1 MSRRPLRALPAT
13 VLGLLLA
20 LAAAGCVSLPTD
32 GPVVEGGPRDE
43 QEIPSASDIDARPP
57 TAGASRTEVVAGFLD
72 AMAAWPI
79 QTSVAKQY
87 LTEAAGEQWT
97 PERAT
102 IVYSDAL
109 PVREVGGSVE
119 VQLTTADRL
128 DRVGAWEGAVPLD
141 DLTYDFRVSV
151 EHGEFRITNP
161 ADALV
166 VPATWFQQR
175 FRQVSLYY
183 FDPVAQILVP
193 EPVFV
198 PAGEQLATHL
208 VSALL
213 AGPPSSARGIVRSF
227 LSARLTVGLSV
238 PVDADGVADV
248 ALVGDAP
255 RITAEEAEL
264 MLAQLA
270 WTLRQDPSVTALRV
284 SVNGEALP
292 IPGGASQYPVE
303 AADDFNPTGA
313 SVASSL
319 FGISRGQL
327 VRTLSG
333 GPQPLAGP
341 FYGDGVALD
350 SVAARPDGEMV
361 AVVDQSGS
369 RVRVGAPSGDE
380 DPQTVLSGGDYARPT
395 WDVAGRLWIL
405 DRARGRAVV
414 WLLEDGE
421 LSQISVPGI
430 TDKPARQLIASRDG
444 TRLVGVV
451 RRDTGD
457 EVVGSRVQIDDR
469 GRVARARERVQI
481 VRTDRSRILDLS
493 WAGPMRLAL
502 LAPADPG
509 RLYEVDIVAADGA
522 TVGVEL
528 LSTIVSGH
536 VLGVTGT
543 PAASGRTFLIYRDR
557 YLDLVQQDEVDAEAT
572 PLTQLDYVG

>member
-1 MSRRPLRALPAT
+1 MSRRRTRALAPLA
-13 VLGLLLA
+13 VLVASLL
-20 LAAAGCVSLPTD
+20 AGCVSLPTD
-32 GPVVEGGPRDE
+32 GPVVEGGARGE
-43 QEIPSASDIDARPP
+43 KEAPSASDIDARPP
-57 TAGASRTEVVAGFLD
+57 ADGASRAEVVAGFLD

-79 QTSVAKQY
+79 QTSVAKEY
-87 LTEAAGEQWT
+87 LTDAAAERWIPEQ
-97 PERAT
+97 AT
-102 IVYSDAL
+102 VVYSDAL

-128 DRVGAWEGAVPLD
+128 DQVGAWEGAVAKD
-141 DLTYDFRVSV
+141 DLTYDFRVTV
-151 EHGEFRITNP
+151 EDGEFRIANP

-198 PAGEQLATHL
+198 PAGEQSATHL

-227 LSARLTVGLSV
+227 LPPGLTVGLSV
-238 PVDADGVADV
+238 PVDGDGVADIN
-248 ALVGDAP
+248 LVGDAP

-264 MLAQLA
+264 ILSQLA
-270 WTLRQDPSVTALRV
+270 WTLRQDPAVTALRV
-284 SVNGEALP
+284 TADGEPLP

-303 AADDFNPTGA
+303 GPDDFDPNGA
-313 SVASSL
+313 DVASSL
-319 FGISRGQL
+319 FGISRGRL

-333 GPQPLAGP
+333 GPQPVAGA
-341 FYGDGVALD
+341 FYADGVVIDA
-350 SVAARPDGEMV
+350 VAARPDGDVV
-361 AVVDQSGS
+361 AVVDQEGT
-369 RVRVGAPSGDE
+369 RVQVGPPSGDQAPE
-380 DPQTVLSGGDYARPT
+380 TILSGGSYARPT
-395 WDVAGRLWIL
+395 WDVAGRLWVL
-405 DRARGRAVV
+405 ERRSGGAVV
-414 WLLEDGE
+414 WLREDDVVRE
-421 LSQISVPGI
+421 VRVPGI
-430 TDKPARQLIASRDG
+430 TGRPARQLIVSRDG

-451 RRDTGD
+451 AIGSGD
-457 EVVGSRVQIDDR
+457 EVVGARVQIDDR
-469 GRVARARERVQI
+469 GRVARALDRSRI
-481 VRTDRSRILDLS
+481 LLTDRSRITDLA

-502 LAPADPG
+502 LAPTDPG

-536 VLGVTGT
+536 VLGITGT
-543 PAASGRTFLIYRDR
+543 PVDGGRTFLVYRDR
-557 YLDLVQQDEVDAEAT
+557 YVDLVQQDETDAEST